1 MEALKLNPLT
11 YELKYGHDENI
22 DLLLCSDIHFD
33 NPKCNRDLFFSHLK
47 RIKDRG
53 GKVLINGDL
62 LCVMQGKYDPRRSKH
77 DIRPEHNKH
86 DYINAVIND
95 TVDQLSP
102 YADIIAFIGTGNHET
117 AILKNLEID
126 LLAEL
131 TAKLNERNKTN
142 ILYGGYRG
150 WIIVRKQVS
159 ENGNFQSYKIYYNHG
174 FGGGGEMTKGILQH
188 SRTNMYIEN
197 ADAIWF
203 GHVHESYVQP
213 SMTEYFDNHH
223 SAFRPRTRTVYNI
236 RTACYKE
243 EFADVT
249 GGFHIERGRPPKPM
263 GGVHLNLDI
272 IRNETNSHAFYPS
285 YTIWT

>member
-33 NPKCNRDLFFSHLK
+33 NPKCNRELFFNHLK

-77 DIRPEHNKH
+77 DIRPEHNKA

-102 YADIIAFIGTGNHET
+102 YADIIAFIGQGNHET

-126 LLAEL
+126 LLAEVC
-131 TAKLNERNKTN
+131 ARLNERNKVN
-142 ILYGGYRG
+142 IMYGGYRG
-150 WIIVRKQVS
+150 WIVIRKKVS
-159 ENGNFQSYKIYYNHG
+159 GKGMYQSYKVYYNHG

-197 ADAIWF
+197 ADAIWY

-223 SAFRPRTRTVYNI
+223 SAFRPRTRTIYNI

-263 GGVHLNLDI
+263 GGVHMNLELTRDE
-272 IRNETNSHAFYPS
+272 NNSHIFYPS